1 MKARPKITFSSTVMK
16 TEKNTL
22 KSHWDIKE
30 KKVHPAAQEEV
41 EKTKEAPL
49 NIGLNWTRKNCYW
62 NKKKTIQLKNE
73 LQLCIC
79 CFP

>member
-41 EKTKEAPL
+41 EKTKEALL

-62 NKKKTIQLKNE
+62 NKKNNHTAQK
-73 LQLCIC
+73 
-79 CFP
+79 